1 VLRKFV
7 PECLLGLPKSSFGE
21 HKFIPTSP
29 SQDQCK
35 QLYEEL
41 QKCED
46 MEQESIMMSQM
57 FQFIELDS
65 DSDSLDLEEAAAEPH
80 RYITSVVG

>member
-1 VLRKFV
+1 
-7 PECLLGLPKSSFGE
+7 
-21 HKFIPTSP
+21 
-29 SQDQCK
+29 
-35 QLYEEL
+35 
-41 QKCED
+41 